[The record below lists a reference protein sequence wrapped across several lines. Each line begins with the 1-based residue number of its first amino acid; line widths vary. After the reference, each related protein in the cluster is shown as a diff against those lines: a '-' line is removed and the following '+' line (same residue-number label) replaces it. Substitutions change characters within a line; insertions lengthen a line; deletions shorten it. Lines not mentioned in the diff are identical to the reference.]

1 MSYVKTLDLKRG
13 IKLLQFA
20 QEQEE
25 KEVLFRYY
33 LTVMPYFDKKNYVT
47 FEQYCEQ
54 NRPTKVALDNR
65 PLEEIMDELMKSK
78 KRK

>member
-1 MSYVKTLDLKRG
+1 MKRG
-13 IKLLQFA
+13 VALLRFA
-20 QEQEE
+20 QDQEE

-33 LTVMPYFDKKNYVT
+33 LTVMPYFDKKNYLT

-54 NRPTKVALDNR
+54 NRPTKVVLDNR
-65 PLEEIMDELMKSK
+65 PLEEIMDELMSK